1 MFYWMKKRVLAFG
14 AFDIIHPGHIFYLE
28 RARRLGSELV
38 VVVARDSSIEREKG
52 HPPVNDEKNRLIVV
66 RALKPVDRAVLG
78 LKTGSRLRVI
88 AREKPQ
94 VIALG
99 HDQAVTRSEVMRF
112 LRENEMKARVVRMP
126 PFKRRKY
133 ASTAVRKKISLG
145 IDELFPL
152 Q

>member
-1 MFYWMKKRVLAFG
+1 MFYWMEKRVLAFG

-28 RARRLGSELV
+28 RARKLGSELV

-52 HPPVNDEKNRLIVV
+52 HSPVNDEKSRLLVV

-78 LKTGSRLRVI
+78 LKTGNKLRAI
-88 AREKPQ
+88 TREKPQ

-112 LRENEMKARVVRMP
+112 LRENGIRARVVRVP
-126 PFKRRKY
+126 SFKRRKY
-133 ASTAVRKKISLG
+133 ASTTARKKISLG

>member
-78 LKTGSRLRVI
+78 LKTGNKMRVI